1 MRANKEASVALILEN
16 RSEKPITAWRF
27 QWVMTDTSGRQ
38 VTSTTCGD
46 SYAADVFRPVA
57 DPDSRHLISPSGC
70 VSQTSVGR
78 ILEGG
83 GLLGSVSTA
92 NRFDSGLAEVTFEI
106 HLIVFVDG
114 EIAGP
119 DPNRFAAELQ
129 GRKRAAEFVA
139 KRIRMAQAEGS
150 DVTPILTALAEA
162 PSLGALGSPQCDPLF
177 HSVQHYAREYLR
189 HMHRKI
195 GNVDMAEAT
204 LRSLENRPALPK
216 FYCHALPAAE

>member
-1 MRANKEASVALILEN
+1 
-16 RSEKPITAWRF
+16 
-27 QWVMTDTSGRQ
+27 MTDTSGRQ

-119 DPNRFAAELQ
+119 DPNRFAAE
-129 GRKRAAEFVA
+129 FVA